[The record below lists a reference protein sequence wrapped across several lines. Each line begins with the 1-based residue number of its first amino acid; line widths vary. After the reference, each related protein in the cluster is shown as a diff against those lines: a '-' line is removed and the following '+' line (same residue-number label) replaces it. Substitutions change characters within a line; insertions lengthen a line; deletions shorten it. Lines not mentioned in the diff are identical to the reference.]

1 MFYYT
6 VFFVYCV
13 SVVSLSLCDLF
24 THHQLPVL
32 LHWLAQNKS
41 CISSTGGMLDFSMNV
56 LPGQASISNETH
68 EGLMDWLDCWVQV
81 TGGFIDYILN
91 HINVSSTTLW
101 CAIVG
106 HFYGLLKPRGS
117 KTTCG
122 RLRYKFLWLSSAKH
136 FISLSDSSWNLV
148 RAQQF
153 LRHRIQHDIRTY

>member
-13 SVVSLSLCDLF
+13 SVVSLSLW
-24 THHQLPVL
+24 VL

-81 TGGFIDYILN
+81 TGGFIDYILMCLLLLFGAQLWDIFMGCWSLEDPRLLAGAYDTN
-91 HINVSSTTLW
+91 SCGWAVRSTLSASQIQAEIWSGLNISCGTEFNVIL
-101 CAIVG
+101 
-106 HFYGLLKPRGS
+106 Y
-117 KTTCG
+117 
-122 RLRYKFLWLSSAKH
+122 
-136 FISLSDSSWNLV
+136 
-148 RAQQF
+148 
-153 LRHRIQHDIRTY
+153 DIRTY